1 MPITLNKVYQVTVP
15 AVQSF
20 NFQYL
25 QMVERNK
32 EQLETGFGKQGTG

>member
-15 AVQSF
+15 AVQ

-25 QMVERNK
+25 QMAERNK
-32 EQLETGFGKQGTG
+32 EQLETGLGKQVTR